1 MENKKFGMLNTSKK
15 NITTHAEIQDKAM
28 IKRGGRPKKD
38 DKDKLNSVV
47 SLNVNQHEKETLE
60 SEAISMGLNVVSLI
74 RMSISYALKEDF
86 NTISIVAIDKQHKKN
101 SGKVVKQYAISV
113 TKDIKEQ
120 LEDRANRDMMS
131 ISELLKISLKISGH
145 YNI

>member
-15 NITTHAEIQDKAM
+15 NIITHAEIQDKAM

-38 DKDKLNSVV
+38 DKDKLSSVV

-60 SEAISMGLNVVSLI
+60 LEAISMGLNVVSLI
-74 RMSISYALKEDF
+74 RMSVSYALKEDF
-86 NTISIVAIDKQHKKN
+86 NTISIVAMNNKHEKN

-120 LEDRANRDMMS
+120 LKDRANKYMMS